1 MTIIQFLSAF
11 GFGAIVTALVQ
22 AWLSNR
28 SYLSQ
33 RNFQEKK
40 ECYIGLLG
48 AYHKAAVENT
58 NSAAKNFAFW
68 QMRCELVAPKNV
80 RDVIQEIVDTNEDKE
95 KRYIAHEKLKKAL
108 REDLG
113 VHSGI

>member
-22 AWLSNR
+22 AWLSNK
-28 SYLSQ
+28 SDTAK

-40 ECYIGLLG
+40 ECYIGLLD
-48 AYHKAAVENT
+48 AYHKAAVERT
-58 NSAAKNFAFW
+58 NAAAKNFAFW

-80 RDVIQEIVDTNEDKE
+80 REVIQEIIDTNDDRE
-95 KRYIAHEKLKKAL
+95 KRYIAHEKLKDVL
-108 REDLG
+108 RKDLG
-113 VHSGI
+113 VHTGI